1 MCACPR
7 WSHRVRQA
15 SRFCFLPYPTE
26 SSRRESDG
34 ARVLREFSQSL
45 LLHPPV
51 RRIHHPR
58 RRRTLR
64 PHPHQ
69 CRCLRSLHRFHRQ
82 VRPHP
87 HPRQN
92 RRRYFLP
99 RLRSRRIPL
108 PRRLRFLLPRI
119 PPRRGGARPGSGAR
133 STTRPTVRRGE
144 LGRQGSQVIEHGR
157 AWKQSS
163 GQGIFGVSS
172 RYSRVFAMASP
183 RLGESEAIRGQ
194 SHSPSQRDASLS
206 SIEISGLRPVAAG
219 VVRGSGNF
227 LEIAPEVPRAVRF
240 LDWSASWCCRL
251 EKTLFWSRSV
261 DHDRPPNRTAMV
273 WCTRMSALP
282 WELTINRG
290 EHVARSRR
298 IVRQPRAGELC
309 PEPLR
314 RDNTAVCREPI
325 QMDPR
330 RSTATGNPSRSTE
343 PPVIRPTRS

>member
-1 MCACPR
+1 
-7 WSHRVRQA
+7 
-15 SRFCFLPYPTE
+15 
-26 SSRRESDG
+26 
-34 ARVLREFSQSL
+34 
-45 LLHPPV
+45 
-51 RRIHHPR
+51 
-58 RRRTLR
+58 
-64 PHPHQ
+64 
-69 CRCLRSLHRFHRQ
+69 
-82 VRPHP
+82 
-87 HPRQN
+87 
-92 RRRYFLP
+92 
-99 RLRSRRIPL
+99 
-108 PRRLRFLLPRI
+108 
-119 PPRRGGARPGSGAR
+119 
-133 STTRPTVRRGE
+133 
-144 LGRQGSQVIEHGR
+144 
-157 AWKQSS
+157 
-163 GQGIFGVSS
+163 
-172 RYSRVFAMASP
+172 MASP

-298 IVRQPRAGELC
+298 IVRQPRAGEPC

-330 RSTATGNPSRSTE
+330 RSTATGNPIRSTE
-343 PPVIRPTRS
+343 PPVIVRPALKPRAANSTDRLAPRFEPTRLAPKNCALSQQYVRRTSRVYTANVKAHFYFPGRAFHLPSNPAPFLTTLEPARTLFQPDFRTLDLSSPTVANLRLDVNPEARLSCP